1 MSAEPERMGD
11 GGDDVEEMEEEEET
25 KVDITSQI
33 LRRPD
38 LLAALQGR
46 LHAQMIQVSFTNVCI
61 FTSMCCIGIIQFSVN
76 STHITCNKLFCYSNY

>member
-46 LHAQMIQVSFTNVCI
+46 LHAQMIQVRVKNACNF
-61 FTSMCCIGIIQFSVN
+61 IGI
-76 STHITCNKLFCYSNY
+76 CC